1 MLMELTVNDIE
12 IVSRYGSAVKSET
25 KRYVIELKGLTEPVD
40 FENPKDAGTQ
50 YGSQHLKG
58 DGNDILLLNGLNAN
72 QVGMMERYL
81 LTYEKESGQSAD
93 WMNTADVKRMLKF
106 LKRMEFNDRYCS
118 DQAYKKR
125 ALVPPGR
132 FFKRKGEICKAVVVP
147 VGTTYSDGVKTQRA
161 NVEGALFIVDAQGNG
176 RITNVPTD
184 YQTVKSKEKI
194 KTYADAL
201 RQQQSMLTAGQSR

>member
-1 MLMELTVNDIE
+1 
-12 IVSRYGSAVKSET
+12 
-25 KRYVIELKGLTEPVD
+25 
-40 FENPKDAGTQ
+40 
-50 YGSQHLKG
+50 
-58 DGNDILLLNGLNAN
+58 
-72 QVGMMERYL
+72 
-81 LTYEKESGQSAD
+81 
-93 WMNTADVKRMLKF
+93 MLKF
-106 LKRMEFNDRYCS
+106 LKRMGFNDRYCS